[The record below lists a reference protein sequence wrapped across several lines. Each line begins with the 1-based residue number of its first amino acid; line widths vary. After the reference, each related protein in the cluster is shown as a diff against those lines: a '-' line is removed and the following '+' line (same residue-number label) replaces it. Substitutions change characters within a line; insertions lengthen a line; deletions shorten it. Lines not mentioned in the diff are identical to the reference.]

1 MKFIK
6 NRNEKLKNNLNKN
19 KKTNNNKNNILKI
32 NNNSKNLNI
41 KNKNL
46 YKKFFNIIKLKNKN
60 IKLKEGFFSDKDF
73 FSPTYINL
81 NNPKFLEIDDYFYSG
96 IIIVNYYR
104 ENNDLILKSMLETNI
119 NMNISIFYEKCDT
132 QKVIK
137 ELTYNIGNV
146 GYELKQFNDNRQ
158 DIDIAEFTYN
168 DAKYIRKE
176 MQINNEELY
185 FLYIYINLFSNDKKE
200 LLYNID
206 KIEGI
211 LQSKGLQT
219 RRSNFRQ
226 EQIFLT
232 CLPLLENNKDLKL
245 IGKRNILTS
254 GLVST
259 YPFMSSS
266 IFDDEGIY
274 VGNNMYNN
282 SIVLIDRYNTA
293 KYKNA
298 NMCVFGTS
306 GAGKSFYTKAII
318 LRNVLLGIEQYVI
331 DPEREY
337 IELANNLKG
346 TIIKLGTTSE
356 NFINIFDIRK
366 ESIEENEHGY
376 LATKI
381 GKLIGFFN
389 LIFGELNEEEK
400 AILEEKIIEV
410 YKKKNI
416 NFNDKSLYKNNKFK
430 TTKDMPILEDFY
442 NILSDEKTKKFKIKL
457 IPFIKG
463 SLKFFNNYTNIEL
476 NKKLIIADVYEL
488 GEDNMKYGMY
498 LFVELFWDKIKINR
512 NVKKAIYLD
521 EIWRLIGVTSNK
533 EVAKFI
539 YKIFKTI
546 RKYGG
551 SSVAIT
557 QDISDLFSLEDGAY
571 GKSILNNS
579 SIKTFFSLEEENIKL
594 LSQYSNISDK
604 EKIEIKSLRRGECL
618 TFVGDEHILI
628 NVEVSEFEKELIE
641 GKKINKK

>member
-1 MKFIK
+1 MKNIK
-6 NRNEKLKNNLNKN
+6 NK
-19 KKTNNNKNNILKI
+19 KI
-32 NNNSKNLNI
+32 NNNKI
-41 KNKNL
+41 KNKYLINNIFNKI
-46 YKKFFNIIKLKNKN
+46 KKEKNN
-60 IKLKEGFFSDKDF
+60 IKIKEGFFQDKDF

-81 NNPKFLEIDDYFYSG
+81 NNPKFLEIDNYFYSG
-96 IIIVNYYR
+96 IIITNYFR
-104 ENNDLILKSMLETNI
+104 ENNDLILKSLLDTNI

-132 QKVIK
+132 SKVIK

-146 GYELKQFNDNRQ
+146 GAELKQFNDNRQ
-158 DIDIAEFTYN
+158 DIDIAAFTYN

-176 MQINNEELY
+176 IQINNEEMY
-185 FLYIYINLFSNDKKE
+185 FLYIYLNLFSEDKKE
-200 LLYNID
+200 LKYNIE

-211 LQSKGLQT
+211 LQSRGLQT
-219 RRSNFRQ
+219 RRATFRE
-226 EQIFLT
+226 EQLFIS
-232 CLPLLENNKDLKL
+232 CLPLLENKKE
-245 IGKRNILTS
+245 IKTVAKRNILTS
-254 GLVST
+254 GLIST
-259 YPFMSSS
+259 YPFISSS
-266 IFDDEGIY
+266 IFDENGIY
-274 VGNNMYNN
+274 IGDNMYNN
-282 SIVLIDRYNTA
+282 SLVLIDRYDTN

-298 NMCVFGTS
+298 NMCIFGTS
-306 GAGKSFYTKAII
+306 GAGKSFYTKLII

-337 IELANNLKG
+337 QSLAKNLDS
-346 TIIKLGTTSE
+346 TIIKLGPTSE
-356 NFINIFDIRK
+356 NYINVFDIRK

-400 AILEEKIIEV
+400 AILEEKIIQV
-410 YKKKNI
+410 YKNKKI
-416 NFNDKSLYKNNKFK
+416 NFNDKSLYNKNKKFK
-430 TTKDMPILEDFY
+430 STKDMPILEDFY
-442 NILSDEKTKKFKIKL
+442 NILNDEKTKKFKIKL

-463 SLKFFNNYTNIEL
+463 SLKFLNNYTNIEL

-488 GEDNMKYGMY
+488 GEENMKFGMY

-512 NVKKAIYLD
+512 KIKKAIYLD

-533 EVAKFI
+533 DVAKFI

-557 QDISDLFSLEDGAY
+557 QDISDLFSLDNGAY

-594 LSQYSNISDK
+594 LSQYSNISEK

-618 TFVGDEHILI
+618 TFFGDEHILI
-628 NVEVSEFEKELIE
+628 KINASDFEKKIIE
-641 GKKINKK
+641 EKNN